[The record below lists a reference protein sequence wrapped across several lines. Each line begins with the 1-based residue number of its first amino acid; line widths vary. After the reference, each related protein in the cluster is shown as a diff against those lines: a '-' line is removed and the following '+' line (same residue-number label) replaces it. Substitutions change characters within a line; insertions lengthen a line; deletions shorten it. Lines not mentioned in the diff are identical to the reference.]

1 MDANFLERLR
11 RCALTEEEGE
21 VIPLRS
27 ANRDKVLE
35 ECSLS
40 LIGRFHTT
48 KPINIRA
55 AKTLLRS
62 VWKFG
67 QDLQMTGVGDGLIQ
81 FKFSMDSQFQWVLQN
96 GPWSFDNQLLLL
108 QCWER
113 GMTALSVNFLTIPL
127 WVQVWGLPFDL
138 FNEEASTDIGNGI
151 GTVVA
156 VDSKSLASD
165 QARFLRIRVE
175 VPLDKLLHRGAS
187 ILSPEGDTIWVVF
200 HYEHLVGLCF
210 QCGRLGHEAK
220 ACTTLPEGC
229 TQKPYVTG

>member
-1 MDANFLERLR
+1 MLVWTQTFLKRLW

-67 QDLQMTGVGDGLIQ
+67 QDLRMTGVGDGLIQ

-96 GPWSFDNQLLLL
+96 GPWSFDNHLLLL
-108 QCWER
+108 R
-113 GMTALSVNFLTIPL
+113 
-127 WVQVWGLPFDL
+127 
-138 FNEEASTDIGNGI
+138 
-151 GTVVA
+151 
-156 VDSKSLASD
+156 
-165 QARFLRIRVE
+165 
-175 VPLDKLLHRGAS
+175 H
-187 ILSPEGDTIWVVF
+187 
-200 HYEHLVGLCF
+200 
-210 QCGRLGHEAK
+210 
-220 ACTTLPEGC
+220 
-229 TQKPYVTG
+229 

>member
-1 MDANFLERLR
+1 MDANFLECLR

-27 ANRDKVLE
+27 TNRDKVLE

-67 QDLQMTGVGDGLIQ
+67 QDLRMTGVGDGLIQ

-96 GPWSFDNQLLLL
+96 GPWSFDNHLLLL
-108 QCWER
+108 R
-113 GMTALSVNFLTIPL
+113 
-127 WVQVWGLPFDL
+127 
-138 FNEEASTDIGNGI
+138 
-151 GTVVA
+151 
-156 VDSKSLASD
+156 
-165 QARFLRIRVE
+165 
-175 VPLDKLLHRGAS
+175 H
-187 ILSPEGDTIWVVF
+187 
-200 HYEHLVGLCF
+200 
-210 QCGRLGHEAK
+210 
-220 ACTTLPEGC
+220 
-229 TQKPYVTG
+229 